1 MMSWAPSTET
11 TVNNAEIH
19 AAGQLA
25 LSTGNGKVS
34 YNNCNIS
41 TPLLQASPG
50 IGTKADVAYNNCT
63 ISSTAL
69 AGTFTASNKPS
80 GDWVSHL
87 TNINGDVGDN
97 RNLNYYRSATTDT
110 TTRKRGS
117 YAVKIA
123 PKVASTAITYTFTL
137 PAISG
142 EAQTVKGSLRFDS
155 TYGTATPPSIAL
167 SGQGVTQS
175 HTCAATADAWDD
187 FSFTFTPT
195 STGDITATVTV
206 QSAST
211 SGFAWLDG
219 VYHYPMT
226 QSARHFGY
234 LWQPQAAQVADSSIT
249 VRQAPALAYPV
260 VVDHG
265 TNTISVTGD
274 ATSRQVYEACMADL
288 CQTANIGEA
297 KHVSTVDDGDTFITT
312 YEVVPQSGVTITGNY
327 TDALGVNVALTA
339 TLPIAGCRIQL
350 YDVTGAQELSNQ
362 VVSGTSFVFPI
373 LYDVYSAG
381 HVLRLR
387 VAYQSGTSAKL
398 PQEVF
403 ATLGASGASFTVPDE
418 TDTVYATNAVDGST
432 CTEFTASYPDLHIDV
447 SDGDGTTSVQRIY
460 AWSVWANTQAD
471 GIRLM
476 FTAVTAQD
484 ELNYVIDQN
493 VVDAHFDNVTATP
506 VIVTGG
512 YIKRADG
519 TTVIAS
525 TSGSIQMD
533 PGRAYIATGTVPTA
547 AQNASAVRTELTT
560 ELGRLDVAVSTR
572 LATAGYTTPPTAA
585 ENADKVL
592 GRNLAGGSDGG
603 RTVQDALRASR
614 NKTAISGSTLTVYA
628 EDDTTPAWEAT
639 VTTAE
644 RDALSGIDPA

>member
-1 MMSWAPSTET
+1 M
-11 TVNNAEIH
+11 
-19 AAGQLA
+19 
-25 LSTGNGKVS
+25 
-34 YNNCNIS
+34 
-41 TPLLQASPG
+41 
-50 IGTKADVAYNNCT
+50 
-63 ISSTAL
+63 
-69 AGTFTASNKPS
+69 
-80 GDWVSHL
+80 
-87 TNINGDVGDN
+87 
-97 RNLNYYRSATTDT
+97 
-110 TTRKRGS
+110 
-117 YAVKIA
+117 
-123 PKVASTAITYTFTL
+123 
-137 PAISG
+137 
-142 EAQTVKGSLRFDS
+142 
-155 TYGTATPPSIAL
+155 
-167 SGQGVTQS
+167 
-175 HTCAATADAWDD
+175 
-187 FSFTFTPT
+187 
-195 STGDITATVTV
+195 
-206 QSAST
+206 
-211 SGFAWLDG
+211 
-219 VYHYPMT
+219 
-226 QSARHFGY
+226 
-234 LWQPQAAQVADSSIT
+234 
-249 VRQAPALAYPV
+249 
-260 VVDHG
+260 
-265 TNTISVTGD
+265 
-274 ATSRQVYEACMADL
+274 
-288 CQTANIGEA
+288 
-297 KHVSTVDDGDTFITT
+297 
-312 YEVVPQSGVTITGNY
+312 
-327 TDALGVNVALTA
+327 
-339 TLPIAGCRIQL
+339 
-350 YDVTGAQELSNQ
+350 
-362 VVSGTSFVFPI
+362 
-373 LYDVYSAG
+373 
-381 HVLRLR
+381 
-387 VAYQSGTSAKL
+387 
-398 PQEVF
+398 
-403 ATLGASGASFTVPDE
+403 
-418 TDTVYATNAVDGST
+418 
-432 CTEFTASYPDLHIDV
+432 
-447 SDGDGTTSVQRIY
+447 QRIY